1 MALYGAVPPFE
12 DPEIPID
19 YCCRG
24 LGQPEV
30 RSDLQ
35 SLPHVFGA
43 APGHTMIAEDRSM
56 GAAHSLLAPR
66 DQLELGKM
74 CKDQNRWKSRFEV
87 IFVYMDL
94 GKL

>member
-1 MALYGAVPPFE
+1 
-12 DPEIPID
+12 
-19 YCCRG
+19 
-24 LGQPEV
+24 
-30 RSDLQ
+30 
-35 SLPHVFGA
+35 
-43 APGHTMIAEDRSM
+43 MIAEDRSM

-74 CKDQNRWKSRFEV
+74 CKDQNRWKSRFAV